1 MINANETK
9 ENSIEFERSELR
21 YIFYIND
28 LANLIRDFKVLG
40 FHQQVFLDFPITQT
54 IYFGSKRGLQ
64 PGVSIKAR
72 IYTNSQ
78 FQNSTELEEDTRFNL
93 VEIKSTVGEDEVYL
107 HGKLDPE
114 RIKQNLIL
122 EDLSEKVLK
131 DIVFRIQRISE
142 DGLLRD
148 STIKVKS
155 RLKRED
161 IASDDDMEDTLQNL
175 TLKEIVI
182 LLCKQSKLDE
192 KLSFEVKSLLNM
204 KICPFF
210 YKSLVPF
217 FITQY
222 ARIHLVPDKPEL
234 QNFIRVTIDPGVE
247 YYETTFENGSNF
259 LDHSKIRAEFVNR
272 EPFCRLE
279 FKLDPIALKQEE
291 DLDVKISEIMRNY
304 GCIAYVSKKWSGVTM
319 VSERHIEKQAFW
331 RELLG
336 VSISGY
342 FPVEQSWFNYDTIYS
357 SILEGFLDLIKHSKI
372 FVPYEKEPRVLV
384 KNHNFITGILGVPNP
399 SLIVTIEGPSVVYS
413 LPPKSYPVKLNID
426 QPEFYII
433 EDPERPIRNI
443 MISSKAELDKALHPS
458 IRMEGDS
465 FFRSYG
471 FLVMHKKTHRIYK
484 LTLERKIDLKG
495 NDLITEQYC
504 KMRYIGSIDCLYNS
518 NQQEI
523 YDELLQFYEEF
534 AVLMNQPLKEKINK
548 N

>member
-1 MINANETK
+1 MINTKDNK

-21 YIFYIND
+21 YIFYVNDLSNLIND
-28 LANLIRDFKVLG
+28 FKSLG
-40 FHQQVFLDFPITQT
+40 FHQQEFKDSPITQT

-72 IYTNSQ
+72 IYTNRQ
-78 FQNSTELEEDTRFNL
+78 FQNFTEMEEDTLFNL

-107 HGKLDPE
+107 HGKLDSE
-114 RIKQNLIL
+114 KIKQNLIL

-161 IASDDDMEDTLQNL
+161 VISEDENQLQNL

-192 KLSFEVKSLLNM
+192 KLSFEIKSLLNN
-204 KICPFF
+204 KIRPFF

-217 FITQY
+217 FMTQY
-222 ARIHLVPDKPEL
+222 ARIHLVPNKPEL

-247 YYETTFENGSNF
+247 YYETNFESANSF
-259 LDHSKIRAEFVNR
+259 LNQSKIRAEFITR

-279 FKLDPIALKQEE
+279 FKIDPVALKQET
-291 DLDVKISEIMRNY
+291 DLDVKISEIMRQY
-304 GCIAYVSKKWSGVTM
+304 GCIAYVSKKWSGVTL
-319 VSERHIEKQAFW
+319 VSERHIEKLAFW
-331 RELLG
+331 REQMG
-336 VSISGY
+336 ATISGY
-342 FPVEQSWFNYDTIYS
+342 FPVEPSWFSYDTIYS

-372 FVPYEKEPRVLV
+372 FVPFEKEPRVLV

-399 SLIVTIEGPSVVYS
+399 SLVITIEGPNVIYN
-413 LPPKSYPVKLNID
+413 LPPKSYPVKLNIN

-433 EDPERPIRNI
+433 EDSERPIRSI
-443 MISSKAELDKALHPS
+443 SISSKAELDQALHPS

-471 FLVMHKKTHRIYK
+471 FLVMHKQTHRIYK

-495 NDLITEQYC
+495 NDLRTEQYC
-504 KMRYIGSIDCLYNS
+504 KMRYIGSHDCLYNN

-523 YDELLQFYEEF
+523 YNELLQFYEEF
-534 AVLMNQPLKEKINK
+534 AIIMNQPVKTNLHQ
-548 N
+548 